1 MLSSHEELRLTFPH
15 FLRDRPGVTVLLIE
29 LLHDVVV
36 ARLVAVLAQLENIL
50 DLSHF
55 DLETSEAITRAQQ

>member
-1 MLSSHEELRLTFPH
+1 
-15 FLRDRPGVTVLLIE
+15 
-29 LLHDVVV
+29 
-36 ARLVAVLAQLENIL
+36 LAQLENIL